1 MDHSSA
7 SAFVAEQLPHHHH
20 GSSSSTATQ
29 RSHRILLAA
38 VLIAVPVAYAVYY
51 FRATILSHFEGGKF
65 FLTPKRATDF
75 TPLRLI
81 KKTDISPD
89 TRVFRFA
96 LDHPNQILGL
106 PIGQHMSLR
115 ATVNNEVV
123 TRSYTP
129 ISSDDDRGYVEFV
142 IKVYFAGVHPK
153 FPDGGKLSQHLEKL
167 KIGDTIDVK
176 GPTGRF
182 DYKGRGVF
190 KLKAGADK
198 YKTQSVKK
206 MALIAGGTGITP
218 MLQIIRAVL
227 KDPEDKTQMWLI
239 FANQTEADI
248 LLRKELEECAK
259 DERFNLW
266 YTLDRP
272 PQEAGKWKYSSG
284 FISEEMVKD
293 HLPSG
298 AEESTVAL
306 MCGPPPMIQFACKPN
321 LEKNGFRP
329 EQMFAF

>member
-1 MDHSSA
+1 MA
-7 SAFVAEQLPHHHH
+7 SHHLNDYN
-20 GSSSSTATQ
+20 STNYMPM
-29 RSHRILLAA
+29 ILVGACVCGAIFLAVRFLSGPRA
-38 VLIAVPVAYAVYY
+38 IFLQGGNEYVP
-51 FRATILSHFEGGKF
+51 IK
-65 FLTPKRATDF
+65 
-75 TPLRLI
+75 LI

-198 YKTQSVKK
+198 YKTQTVKK

-218 MLQIIRAVL
+218 ML
-227 KDPEDKTQMWLI
+227 
-239 FANQTEADI
+239 
-248 LLRKELEECAK
+248 
-259 DERFNLW
+259 
-266 YTLDRP
+266 
-272 PQEAGKWKYSSG
+272 
-284 FISEEMVKD
+284 
-293 HLPSG
+293 
-298 AEESTVAL
+298 
-306 MCGPPPMIQFACKPN
+306 
-321 LEKNGFRP
+321 
-329 EQMFAF
+329 